1 MRGLGRISAAVG
13 AAVAGVG
20 AAIFLH
26 PRAGAR
32 NRKAAAGVARRQ
44 SANVATMVGASVSRA
59 PGRSGRNAAELAD
72 RVRAGLAEHHPDAQ
86 GLEVTVHKSTVTL
99 RGEVARLRDID
110 AYELTARAV
119 DGVSDVNNLLRL
131 AATATAGQ

>member
-44 SANVATMVGASVSRA
+44 SANVATMVGASVGRA
-59 PGRSGRNAAELAD
+59 PGRSGRNEAELAD
-72 RVRAGLAEHHPDAQ
+72 RVRAGLAEQHPDAQ
-86 GLEVTVHKSTVTL
+86 GLEVSVHKGTVTL